1 MPKVTIHTLREKRA
15 KKEPMTYLTAYDYPT
30 AILEQKA
37 GIDVIL
43 VGDSIGMVIYGYDST
58 LPVTIDLMMPHVKAV
73 RLGAPDVYL
82 VGDMPYMSY
91 QVSKSEAIRNGG
103 RFMAEGAC
111 DAVKLEG
118 GREMAETIRAMVDA
132 SIPVMGHMGLTPQS
146 AAQLGGYR
154 VQGKDVA
161 TAKKLIEDADILQ
174 EAGVSTLL
182 LEAVPAEVARIITKR
197 ASVPIFGIGA
207 GPHCD
212 GQVLVI
218 HDMIGMFDRRPAKF
232 VKKYAEVGAQIVEA
246 LGEFKKEVT
255 EGAFPATEHCYP
267 MPEDVAAELAKL
279 LPGTG
284 LKASEGTQMRV
295 GIVGAGALGSVLGG
309 LLSEGGVDAVLV
321 ERDSEQVR
329 VVREDG
335 LWLEGVSGDRLIR
348 PQIVWDPAE
357 AGKVDLAL
365 VLVKAYDTRGAI
377 CHSKTNPFGRRGRS
391 HAPKRHREL

>member
-1 MPKVTIHTLREKRA
+1 
-15 KKEPMTYLTAYDYPT
+15 MTYLTAYDYPT

-58 LPVTIDLMMPHVKAV
+58 LPVTVDLMMPHVKAV

-132 SIPVMGHMGLTPQS
+132 SIPVMGHIGLTPQS

-182 LEAVPAEVARIITKR
+182 LEAVPAEVTRIITKR

-207 GPHCD
+207 GPDCD

-218 HDMIGMFDRRPAKF
+218 HDMIGMFDRKPAKF

-267 MPEDVAAELAKL
+267 MPEDVAAELARL
-279 LPGTG
+279 FP
-284 LKASEGTQMRV
+284 
-295 GIVGAGALGSVLGG
+295 
-309 LLSEGGVDAVLV
+309 
-321 ERDSEQVR
+321 EQ
-329 VVREDG
+329 
-335 LWLEGVSGDRLIR
+335 
-348 PQIVWDPAE
+348 A
-357 AGKVDLAL
+357 
-365 VLVKAYDTRGAI
+365 
-377 CHSKTNPFGRRGRS
+377 
-391 HAPKRHREL
+391 

>member
-1 MPKVTIHTLREKRA
+1 
-15 KKEPMTYLTAYDYPT
+15 MTYLTAYDYPT

-43 VGDSIGMVIYGYDST
+43 VGDSIGMVVYGYDST
-58 LPVTIDLMMPHVKAV
+58 LPVTMDLMMPHVKAV

-118 GREMAETIRAMVDA
+118 GREMAGTIRAMVDA

-161 TAKKLIEDADILQ
+161 TAKKLIEDADIFQ

-197 ASVPIFGIGA
+197 ASVPVFGIGA

-232 VKKYAEVGAQIVEA
+232 VKKYAEIGAQILEA
-246 LGEFKKEVT
+246 LGGFKKEVV

-267 MPEDVAAELAKL
+267 IPEDVAVELARL
-279 LPGTG
+279 YP
-284 LKASEGTQMRV
+284 
-295 GIVGAGALGSVLGG
+295 
-309 LLSEGGVDAVLV
+309 
-321 ERDSEQVR
+321 EQ
-329 VVREDG
+329 
-335 LWLEGVSGDRLIR
+335 
-348 PQIVWDPAE
+348 
-357 AGKVDLAL
+357 
-365 VLVKAYDTRGAI
+365 T
-377 CHSKTNPFGRRGRS
+377 
-391 HAPKRHREL
+391 

>member
-1 MPKVTIHTLREKRA
+1 MPKITINTLREKKA

-43 VGDSIGMVIYGYDST
+43 VGDSIGMVVYGYNST
-58 LPVTIDLMMPHVKAV
+58 LPVTMDLMMPSVKAV

-103 RFMAEGAC
+103 RFMAEGGC

-132 SIPVMGHMGLTPQS
+132 SIPVMAHMGLTPQA

-154 VQGKDVA
+154 VQGKDIA

-174 EAGVSTLL
+174 EAGASTLL
-182 LEAVPAEVARIITKR
+182 LEAVPAEVTRIITNR
-197 ASVPIFGIGA
+197 SSVPVFGIGA

-218 HDMIGMFDRRPAKF
+218 HDMIGMFDRKPAKF
-232 VKKYAEVGAQIVEA
+232 VKKYAEIGSQIVAA
-246 LGEFKKEVT
+246 LGDFKKEVAD
-255 EGAFPATEHCYP
+255 GAFPAPEHCYP
-267 MPEDVAAELAKL
+267 MPEEVAAELSKL
-279 LPGTG
+279 YP
-284 LKASEGTQMRV
+284 
-295 GIVGAGALGSVLGG
+295 
-309 LLSEGGVDAVLV
+309 
-321 ERDSEQVR
+321 EQ
-329 VVREDG
+329 
-335 LWLEGVSGDRLIR
+335 
-348 PQIVWDPAE
+348 A
-357 AGKVDLAL
+357 
-365 VLVKAYDTRGAI
+365 
-377 CHSKTNPFGRRGRS
+377 
-391 HAPKRHREL
+391 

>member
-58 LPVTIDLMMPHVKAV
+58 LPVTVDLMMPHVKAV

-132 SIPVMGHMGLTPQS
+132 SIPVMGHMGLTPQA

-182 LEAVPAEVARIITKR
+182 LEAVPAEVTRIITKR
-197 ASVPIFGIGA
+197 ASVPVFGIGA

-218 HDMIGMFDRRPAKF
+218 HDMIGMFDRRAC
-232 VKKYAEVGAQIVEA
+232 EVC
-246 LGEFKKEVT
+246 KEVRRGRRPNSGSPGRVQ
-255 EGAFPATEHCYP
+255 EGSDRGGLSRHGALLSNAGRCGRGTG
-267 MPEDVAAELAKL
+267 KT

-284 LKASEGTQMRV
+284 LNSIGRDTDAGRYCRSRSARV
-295 GIVGAGALGSVLGG
+295 GPRRVAL
-309 LLSEGGVDAVLV
+309 
-321 ERDSEQVR
+321 
-329 VVREDG
+329 
-335 LWLEGVSGDRLIR
+335 
-348 PQIVWDPAE
+348 
-357 AGKVDLAL
+357 
-365 VLVKAYDTRGAI
+365 
-377 CHSKTNPFGRRGRS
+377 
-391 HAPKRHREL
+391 